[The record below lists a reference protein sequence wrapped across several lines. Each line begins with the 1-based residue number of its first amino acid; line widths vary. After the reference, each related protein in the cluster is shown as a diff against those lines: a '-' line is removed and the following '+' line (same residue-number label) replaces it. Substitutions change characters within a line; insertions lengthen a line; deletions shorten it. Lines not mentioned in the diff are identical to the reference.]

1 MTTAPGGNG
10 GRDRQSY
17 PKADSPRVLIG
28 SDTPT
33 ALVEVAARVE
43 AASTVLAAA
52 VVSDDIDLTD
62 AALGALALLERARV
76 FLRLAGLD
84 EGRADV

>member
-1 MTTAPGGNG
+1 MTTAPAGNG

-17 PKADSPRVLIG
+17 PRADRLRVLIG
-28 SDTPT
+28 SDTPA

-43 AASTVLAAA
+43 ATSTLLAAA
-52 VVSDDIDLTD
+52 VVSNDIDLTD